1 MIIWSLL
8 SLAGLIVLS
17 GFFSASE
24 TAILSAN
31 RYRLRHRAQAGDKAA
46 HRVLQLLA
54 RPDRLLGVILLG
66 NTFANVY
73 AAAVGAVIAHE
84 MFGDMGVAVAGF
96 FLSLIILI
104 LAEVTPKTLAALH
117 PEQVAYPTS
126 FVLRYLLWVLYP
138 MVMAVNGI
146 SNAVL
151 AIFRVKV
158 TGKAMDVLTHD
169 ELRTLVSE
177 AVGKS
182 SRGYQDMLLGILDL
196 GQVTVE
202 DIMVP
207 RNEILGIDLNGNW
220 KDVIRQLEHSQ
231 HTRLPVYR
239 ETIEDAIGMLHV
251 RKAVHLLV
259 QGRLNEESLA
269 NVVDEIYYIPEA
281 TPLNKLLVNFRKQKC
296 RIGLVVDEYGD
307 IQGLATMEDILEEIV
322 GEYTTDF
329 AKTIP
334 ELWAQKDGSYLVDG
348 GVNIRELNRSL
359 GWVLPTQGPKT
370 MNGLIVE
377 HLEMIPE
384 NNVCLRIAG
393 YPIEVVKIEQNAIK
407 IVRIWPDLRL
417 VDE

>member
-1 MIIWSLL
+1 MIIGSLL
-8 SLAGLIVLS
+8 SLLGLILVS

-24 TAILSAN
+24 TGILSAN
-31 RYRLRHRAQAGDKAA
+31 RYRLRHRAQAGDISAQ
-46 HRVLQLLA
+46 RVLNLLK
-54 RPDRLLGVILLG
+54 RPDRLLGVILIG

-73 AAAVGAVIAHE
+73 AAAVGAVVAHE
-84 MFGDMGVAVAGF
+84 MFGDVGVAVAGF
-96 FLSLIILI
+96 VLSLIILI
-104 LAEVTPKTLAALH
+104 LAEVIPKTYAALH
-117 PEQVAYPTS
+117 PERVAYPTS
-126 FVLRYLLWVLYP
+126 FLLRYLLWLLYP
-138 MVMAVNGI
+138 MVLAANAI

-151 AIFRVKV
+151 AVFRIKV
-158 TGKAMDVLTHD
+158 TGKAIDVLTHD

-177 AVGKS
+177 AASKS

-207 RNEILGIDLNGNW
+207 RNEIIGIDLNGDW
-220 KDVIRQLEHSQ
+220 QDVVKQLEHSQ

-239 ETIEDAIGMLHV
+239 ETIENAVGMLHV

-259 QGRLNEESLA
+259 REKLNEESLA
-269 NVVDEIYYIPEA
+269 KIVDEIYYIPEA
-281 TPLNKLLVNFRKQKC
+281 TPLNKLLVNFRQQKC

-370 MNGLIVE
+370 INGLVVE

-384 NNVCLRIAG
+384 SNVCLRIAG
-393 YPIEVVKIEQNAIK
+393 YPIEIVRIEQNAIK
-407 IVRIWPDLRL
+407 QVRIWPDLRL
-417 VDE
+417 VD

>member
-1 MIIWSLL
+1 MFTSLL
-8 SLAGLIVLS
+8 SLAILILVS
-17 GFFSASE
+17 GFFSAAE
-24 TAILSAN
+24 TGILSAN
-31 RYRLRHRAQAGDKAA
+31 RYRLRHRSQAGDRSAQ
-46 HRVLQLLA
+46 RVLNLLK
-54 RPDRLLGVILLG
+54 RPDRLLGVILIG

-73 AAAVGAVIAHE
+73 TAAVGAVVAHE

-96 FLSLIILI
+96 VLSLIILI
-104 LAEVTPKTLAALH
+104 LAEVTPKTYAALR

-126 FVLRYLLWVLYP
+126 FLLRYLLWILYP
-138 MVMAVNGI
+138 MVWATNAI

-151 AIFRVKV
+151 AIFRIKV
-158 TGKAMDVLTHD
+158 TGKAIDVLTHD

-177 AVGKS
+177 AASKS

-207 RNEILGIDLNGNW
+207 RNEIVGIDLNGNW
-220 KDVIRQLEHSQ
+220 QDVVKQLENSQ

-239 ETIEDAIGMLHV
+239 ETIENAVGMLHV

-259 QGRLNEESLA
+259 REKLNEEFLTK
-269 NVVDEIYYIPEA
+269 VVDEIYYIPEA
-281 TPLNKLLVNFRKQKC
+281 TPLNKLLVNFRQQKC

-370 MNGLIVE
+370 INGLIVE

-384 NNVCLRIAG
+384 ANVCLRIAG
-393 YPIEVVKIEQNAIK
+393 YPIEVVRIEQNAIK
-407 IVRIWPDLRL
+407 QVRIWPDLRL
-417 VDE
+417 VD